1 MGRSARNNL
10 GPKEG
15 DLVRVRL
22 ARGVWQLVPTEQRT
36 TLARYVILSDLGGQL
51 RLDSITDTVRPR

>member
-15 DLVRVRL
+15 VLVRMRL

-36 TLARYVILSDLGGQL
+36 TRARYVILSDLGGQL
-51 RLDSITDTVRPR
+51 PLDSITDTVRPR